1 MAATALPTALPLP
14 APLPG
19 ARAPQSFADLA
30 AKADPAVVFV
40 KTLQERRGV
49 SGRRRVVG
57 EGVGTAFV
65 YDPNGLIITNNHVI
79 DEASEIH
86 VIFGR
91 KREVKATIVG
101 RDPRTDIAVLRV
113 EEKNLPYLPLGD
125 SDALRVGD
133 WVVAIGNP
141 FALAHTVS
149 AGILSAKGRTITD
162 VKGLDE
168 SGYYDFL
175 QTDASINPGNS
186 GGPLL
191 DTAGNVVGINTAI
204 RANSNS
210 IGFAI
215 PINMVKE
222 LLPRV
227 LKDGHIKR
235 SAIGVHVSSVLP
247 DDLERL
253 KLSDEN
259 GALVRVIVPG
269 GPADRAGLQVD
280 DVIQAFEGEA
290 LTGPERLRWVASL
303 AGVGKPVTLR
313 VVRGGRTF
321 DLKVTLVELPDD
333 GAASP
338 EADGALAAFLTAFSP
353 PLWKIAPCA
362 PASRRFGGLRRGACA
377 TRRRT
382 LQRDGIPG
390 SRHPALAGLPRG
402 RCRRPG
408 VAARNR
414 RCERQALIEA
424 PRG

>member
-1 MAATALPTALPLP
+1 MTRGRVFLAALLTCAVAIGCKRLPPGGAGGAPLPSGAVAVSATALPTSAPLP
-14 APLPG
+14 PALPG
-19 ARAPQSFADLA
+19 ARAPASFADLA

-40 KTLQERRGV
+40 KTLQERRGA
-49 SGRRRVVG
+49 SGHRRVIG

-91 KREVKATIVG
+91 KREVNATVVG

-113 EEKNLPYLPLGD
+113 EEKNLPFLPLGD
-125 SDALRVGD
+125 SDAVRVGD

-149 AGILSAKGRTITD
+149 AGILSAKGRTIQD

-191 DTAGNVVGINTAI
+191 DMAGNVVGINTAI
-204 RANSNS
+204 RAQANS

-235 SAIGVHVSSVLP
+235 SAIGVHVASVLP
-247 DDLERL
+247 DDVERL
-253 KLSDEN
+253 KLTDQN
-259 GALVRVIVPG
+259 GALVRVVVPG

-280 DVIQAFEGEA
+280 DVIEAFEGEA

-303 AGVGKPVTLR
+303 AGVGKPVILR
-313 VVRGGRTF
+313 VSRAGRVF
-321 DLKVTLVELPDD
+321 DLKLTLDELPDEPP
-333 GAASP
+333 AAHD
-338 EADGALAAFLTAFSP
+338 ED
-353 PLWKIAPCA
+353 AP
-362 PASRRFGGLRRGACA
+362 
-377 TRRRT
+377 
-382 LQRDGIPG
+382 
-390 SRHPALAGLPRG
+390 
-402 RCRRPG
+402 
-408 VAARNR
+408 
-414 RCERQALIEA
+414 
-424 PRG
+424 

>member
-1 MAATALPTALPLP
+1 VTRGRIHFAALAALLASCALLGCKRLPAGASTGAAPLPSGALPVAATALPTALPLP

-40 KTLQERRGV
+40 KTLQERRGA
-49 SGRRRVVG
+49 SGRRRVIG

-79 DEASEIH
+79 DEASEIR

-191 DTAGNVVGINTAI
+191 DMAGNVVGINTAI
-204 RANSNS
+204 RANSNN

-227 LKDGHIKR
+227 LKDGHIQR

-247 DDLERL
+247 DDVERL
-253 KLSDEN
+253 KLGDEN

-321 DLKVTLVELPDD
+321 DLKVTLVELPSEASGPPDD
-333 GAASP
+333 
-338 EADGALAAFLTAFSP
+338 D
-353 PLWKIAPCA
+353 
-362 PASRRFGGLRRGACA
+362 
-377 TRRRT
+377 
-382 LQRDGIPG
+382 
-390 SRHPALAGLPRG
+390 
-402 RCRRPG
+402 RP
-408 VAARNR
+408 
-414 RCERQALIEA
+414 
-424 PRG
+424 

>member
-1 MAATALPTALPLP
+1 VKHGRLFLAAVLASSVSALVSLGGCKRLPAGASTGLSPLPSGALPVTATALPTLSPLP

-125 SDALRVGD
+125 SDAVRVGD

-149 AGILSAKGRTITD
+149 AGILSAKGRTLAD

-191 DTAGNVVGINTAI
+191 DMSGNVVGINTAI
-204 RANSNS
+204 RAQANS

-247 DDLERL
+247 DDMERL

-280 DVIQAFEGEA
+280 DVIQAFDGEA

-303 AGVGKPVTLR
+303 AGVGKPATLR

-321 DLKVTLVELPDD
+321 DLKITLVELPDE
-333 GAASP
+333 AAAPPEDDSP
-338 EADGALAAFLTAFSP
+338 
-353 PLWKIAPCA
+353 
-362 PASRRFGGLRRGACA
+362 
-377 TRRRT
+377 
-382 LQRDGIPG
+382 
-390 SRHPALAGLPRG
+390 
-402 RCRRPG
+402 
-408 VAARNR
+408 
-414 RCERQALIEA
+414 
-424 PRG
+424 

>member
-1 MAATALPTALPLP
+1 LAALLTSAIAIGCKRLPTGGGSASLPSGAVPVTPLAPTPLATASPLP
-14 APLPG
+14 AALPG

-40 KTLQERRGV
+40 KTLQERRGL
-49 SGRRRVVG
+49 SGHRRVIG
-57 EGVGTAFV
+57 QGVGTAFV

-79 DEASEIH
+79 EEASEIH

-91 KREVKATIVG
+91 KREVNATIVG

-113 EEKNLPYLPLGD
+113 AEKNLPFLPLGD
-125 SDALRVGD
+125 SDAVRVGD

-149 AGILSAKGRTITD
+149 AGILSAKGRTISD

-191 DTAGNVVGINTAI
+191 DMAGNVVGINTAI
-204 RANSNS
+204 RAQANS

-235 SAIGVHVSSVLP
+235 SAIGVHVASVLP
-247 DDLERL
+247 EDMERL
-253 KLSDEN
+253 KLTDEG
-259 GALVRVIVPG
+259 GALVRVVVPG

-313 VVRGGRTF
+313 VSRAGRVF
-321 DLKVTLVELPDD
+321 DLKVTLDELPDEP
-333 GAASP
+333 AA
-338 EADGALAAFLTAFSP
+338 AHDDD
-353 PLWKIAPCA
+353 AP
-362 PASRRFGGLRRGACA
+362 
-377 TRRRT
+377 
-382 LQRDGIPG
+382 
-390 SRHPALAGLPRG
+390 
-402 RCRRPG
+402 
-408 VAARNR
+408 
-414 RCERQALIEA
+414 
-424 PRG
+424 

>member
-1 MAATALPTALPLP
+1 
-14 APLPG
+14 
-19 ARAPQSFADLA
+19 
-30 AKADPAVVFV
+30 
-40 KTLQERRGV
+40 
-49 SGRRRVVG
+49 
-57 EGVGTAFV
+57 VGTAFV

-79 DEASEIH
+79 DEASEIR

-91 KREVKATIVG
+91 KREVKATVVG

-113 EEKNLPYLPLGD
+113 DEKNLPFLPLGD
-125 SDALRVGD
+125 SDAVRVGD

-149 AGILSAKGRTITD
+149 AGILSAKGRTIAD

-191 DTAGNVVGINTAI
+191 DMAGNVVGINTAI
-204 RANSNS
+204 RAQANS

-227 LKDGHIKR
+227 LKDGHIQR
-235 SAIGVHVSSVLP
+235 SAIGVHVSSVQAE
-247 DDLERL
+247 DVERL

-259 GALVRVIVPG
+259 GALVRVVVPG

-280 DVIQAFEGEA
+280 DVIQAFEGET

-313 VVRGGRTF
+313 VARGGRTF
-321 DLKVTLVELPDD
+321 DLKVTLVELPGDSAPTQDD
-333 GAASP
+333 DQP
-338 EADGALAAFLTAFSP
+338 
-353 PLWKIAPCA
+353 
-362 PASRRFGGLRRGACA
+362 
-377 TRRRT
+377 
-382 LQRDGIPG
+382 
-390 SRHPALAGLPRG
+390 
-402 RCRRPG
+402 
-408 VAARNR
+408 
-414 RCERQALIEA
+414 
-424 PRG
+424 

>member
-1 MAATALPTALPLP
+1 VTASRILLAALLASTALFGCKRLPAVGSTGTAPLPSGALPVTATALPTLSPLP

-19 ARAPQSFADLA
+19 VRAPQSFADLA

-40 KTLQERRGV
+40 KTLQERRGA
-49 SGRRRVVG
+49 SGRRRVIG

-65 YDPNGLIITNNHVI
+65 FDPNGLIITNNHVI
-79 DEASEIH
+79 EEASEIH

-101 RDPRTDIAVLRV
+101 RDPRTDVAVLRV

-149 AGILSAKGRTITD
+149 AGILSAKGRTLAD

-204 RANSNS
+204 RANSNN

-235 SAIGVHVSSVLP
+235 SAIGVHVSSLLP
-247 DDLERL
+247 DDIERL

-321 DLKVTLVELPDD
+321 DLKVTLVELPD
-333 GAASP
+333 
-338 EADGALAAFLTAFSP
+338 EAGSGGTPDND
-353 PLWKIAPCA
+353 AP
-362 PASRRFGGLRRGACA
+362 
-377 TRRRT
+377 
-382 LQRDGIPG
+382 
-390 SRHPALAGLPRG
+390 
-402 RCRRPG
+402 
-408 VAARNR
+408 
-414 RCERQALIEA
+414 
-424 PRG
+424 

>member
-1 MAATALPTALPLP
+1 MTRGRIFLAALLASPALIGCKRLVTASGSSSAPALPPSAVPVTATALPTVAPLP
-14 APLPG
+14 ALAPLPG
-19 ARAPQSFADLA
+19 ARAPASFADLA

-40 KTLQERRGV
+40 KTLQERRGL
-49 SGRRRVVG
+49 SGHRRVVG

-79 DEASEIH
+79 DEATEIH

-91 KREVKATIVG
+91 KREVNATVVG

-113 EEKNLPYLPLGD
+113 EEKNLPFLPLGD
-125 SDALRVGD
+125 SDAVRVGD

-149 AGILSAKGRTITD
+149 AGILSAKGRTLAD

-191 DTAGNVVGINTAI
+191 DMAGNVVGINTAI
-204 RANSNS
+204 RAQANS

-247 DDLERL
+247 DDMDRL
-253 KLSDEN
+253 KLADEN
-259 GALVRVIVPG
+259 GALVRVVVPG

-280 DVIQAFEGEA
+280 DVIEAFEGEA

-313 VVRGGRTF
+313 VSRGGRVF
-321 DLKVTLVELPDD
+321 DLKVTLDELPDEP
-333 GAASP
+333 AAPPEDDSP
-338 EADGALAAFLTAFSP
+338 
-353 PLWKIAPCA
+353 
-362 PASRRFGGLRRGACA
+362 
-377 TRRRT
+377 
-382 LQRDGIPG
+382 
-390 SRHPALAGLPRG
+390 
-402 RCRRPG
+402 
-408 VAARNR
+408 
-414 RCERQALIEA
+414 
-424 PRG
+424 

>member
-1 MAATALPTALPLP
+1 MTIGRFFLAALLASVASFGCKRLPAGTGSAPALPSGAVPVPTTPPPAALPPP

-19 ARAPQSFADLA
+19 ARAPQSFAELA

-40 KTLQERRGV
+40 KTLQERRGL

-91 KREVKATIVG
+91 KREVKATVVG

-125 SDALRVGD
+125 SDAVRVGD

-149 AGILSAKGRTITD
+149 AGILSAKGRTIAD

-191 DTAGNVVGINTAI
+191 DMAGNVVGINTAI
-204 RANSNS
+204 RAQANS

-247 DDLERL
+247 EDMERL
-253 KLSDEN
+253 KLTDEN
-259 GALVRVIVPG
+259 GALVRVVVPG

-313 VVRGGRTF
+313 VSRGGRSF
-321 DLKVTLVELPDD
+321 DLKVTLIALPEE
-333 GAASP
+333 AASGP
-338 EADGALAAFLTAFSP
+338 EDD
-353 PLWKIAPCA
+353 AP
-362 PASRRFGGLRRGACA
+362 
-377 TRRRT
+377 
-382 LQRDGIPG
+382 
-390 SRHPALAGLPRG
+390 
-402 RCRRPG
+402 
-408 VAARNR
+408 
-414 RCERQALIEA
+414 
-424 PRG
+424 

>member
-1 MAATALPTALPLP
+1 MTRGRIFLVALAALLASSTLLGCKRLPAGASTGAAPLPSGALPVAATALPTALPLP

-40 KTLQERRGV
+40 KTLQERRGA
-49 SGRRRVVG
+49 SGRRRVIG

-191 DTAGNVVGINTAI
+191 DMAGNVVGINTAI

-247 DDLERL
+247 DDMERL
-253 KLSDEN
+253 KLGDEN

-321 DLKVTLVELPDD
+321 DLKVTLVELPNEASGPPGDD
-333 GAASP
+333 
-338 EADGALAAFLTAFSP
+338 
-353 PLWKIAPCA
+353 AP
-362 PASRRFGGLRRGACA
+362 
-377 TRRRT
+377 
-382 LQRDGIPG
+382 
-390 SRHPALAGLPRG
+390 
-402 RCRRPG
+402 
-408 VAARNR
+408 
-414 RCERQALIEA
+414 
-424 PRG
+424 

>member
-1 MAATALPTALPLP
+1 MSRARIFLAALLLSLAGLSCKRLSTASSSSTSAVPLPSGAVPVAATALATTSPLP

-19 ARAPQSFADLA
+19 ARAPQSFAELA

-79 DEASEIH
+79 EEASEIH

-91 KREVKATIVG
+91 KREVKATVVG

-113 EEKNLPYLPLGD
+113 DEKNLPYLPLGD

-141 FALAHTVS
+141 FALSHTVS
-149 AGILSAKGRTITD
+149 AGILSAKGRTLAD

-191 DTAGNVVGINTAI
+191 DMAGNVVGINTAI
-204 RANSNS
+204 RAQANS

-247 DDLERL
+247 EDMDRL

-280 DVIQAFEGEA
+280 DVIQAFDGEA

-303 AGVGKPVTLR
+303 AGVGKPATLR

-321 DLKVTLVELPDD
+321 DLKVTLVELPDEAAGPADDD
-333 GAASP
+333 GP
-338 EADGALAAFLTAFSP
+338 
-353 PLWKIAPCA
+353 
-362 PASRRFGGLRRGACA
+362 
-377 TRRRT
+377 
-382 LQRDGIPG
+382 
-390 SRHPALAGLPRG
+390 
-402 RCRRPG
+402 
-408 VAARNR
+408 
-414 RCERQALIEA
+414 
-424 PRG
+424 

>member
-1 MAATALPTALPLP
+1 MTRVTAARIVLAAWVVSAAMLGCKRMSSLGSSSSSAVPLPSGAVPVAATALPTLSPLP

-49 SGRRRVVG
+49 TGRRRVVG

-113 EEKNLPYLPLGD
+113 EEKNLPFLPLGN

-149 AGILSAKGRTITD
+149 AGILSAKGRTIAD

-191 DTAGNVVGINTAI
+191 DMSGNVVGINTAI
-204 RANSNS
+204 RAQANS

-235 SAIGVHVSSVLP
+235 SAIGVSVSSVLP
-247 DDLERL
+247 EDMERL

-259 GALVRVIVPG
+259 GALVRMIVPG

-303 AGVGKPVTLR
+303 AGVGKPATLR

-321 DLKVTLVELPDD
+321 DLKLTLVELPDE
-333 GAASP
+333 AA
-338 EADGALAAFLTAFSP
+338 AP
-353 PLWKIAPCA
+353 PDDAP
-362 PASRRFGGLRRGACA
+362 
-377 TRRRT
+377 
-382 LQRDGIPG
+382 
-390 SRHPALAGLPRG
+390 
-402 RCRRPG
+402 
-408 VAARNR
+408 
-414 RCERQALIEA
+414 
-424 PRG
+424 

>member
-1 MAATALPTALPLP
+1 MTRGRLFFAAALASSALLAGCKRLPAGTSTGAPPLPSGALPVAATALPTASPLT

-40 KTLQERRGV
+40 KTLQERRGA

-91 KREVKATIVG
+91 KREVTASVVG

-113 EEKNLPYLPLGD
+113 EEKNLPFLPLGD

-149 AGILSAKGRTITD
+149 AGILSAKGRTIAD

-191 DTAGNVVGINTAI
+191 DMAGNVVGINTAI
-204 RANSNS
+204 RAQANS

-235 SAIGVHVSSVLP
+235 SAIGVHVSSLLP
-247 DDLERL
+247 DDMERL
-253 KLSDEN
+253 KLSDQN

-321 DLKVTLVELPDD
+321 DLKVTLVELPNEAAAPPDD
-333 GAASP
+333 
-338 EADGALAAFLTAFSP
+338 
-353 PLWKIAPCA
+353 AP
-362 PASRRFGGLRRGACA
+362 
-377 TRRRT
+377 
-382 LQRDGIPG
+382 
-390 SRHPALAGLPRG
+390 
-402 RCRRPG
+402 
-408 VAARNR
+408 
-414 RCERQALIEA
+414 
-424 PRG
+424 